1 MSRARSQPPT
11 QALLQRRRDEIHA
24 RHQDALSTVERLVE
38 TQNQLGKAL
47 DTELTNLKQHE
58 AQLHELEAHEGQDT
72 MLAGLLRRFTN
83 RRAILGRK
91 SVAEGLL
98 RQYELASVR
107 LRQASAFSDEL
118 RLTALEMQ
126 DQVDQLHGS
135 RVEAAGN
142 QRLCAERILQLERAL
157 QAAEQGEG
165 PEAERARVVDQLTF
179 ELRTETLNLE
189 LFKAAERL
197 SQESLSPSRALR
209 DTVMELHEGM
219 AGYVL
224 NAGGAVDSAGR
235 RIQALGM
242 AADAPTVVAELQ
254 ESLTDLSTA
263 MDVTQAYVEQ
273 TQLLLTEVLP
283 DLSSGIRHELETR
296 SLLLTSDL
304 GDVSREVARTLA
316 DQKLKE
322 HAEAEVE
329 AWLQDEPS

>member
-1 MSRARSQPPT
+1 V
-11 QALLQRRRDEIHA
+11 LQRRRDEIHA

-142 QRLCAERILQLERAL
+142 QRLCAERILQLERDL
-157 QAAEQGEG
+157 QAAEQSPG
-165 PEAERARVVDQLTF
+165 PEAERARRVDQLTF

-296 SLLLTSDL
+296 SLLLTSEL
-304 GDVSREVARTLA
+304 GDVSREVARSLA

-329 AWLQDEPS
+329 AWLQDESG